1 MSKKNIKTKNG
12 KSAEQ
17 ASLKK
22 AIEQMR
28 LIKSGKLK
36 GLSFDELWD

>member
-1 MSKKNIKTKNG
+1 MSKKNIKTKKD
-12 KSAEQ
+12 KSVENV
-17 ASLKK
+17 SLKK

-36 GLSFDELWD
+36 ALSFDELWD